1 MSYKYQKTDS
11 YMDDKGRIWVVLYGQ
26 KAMSGF
32 TQYAVINAE
41 TDATRW
47 VHESDIDGCTK

>member
-1 MSYKYQKTDS
+1 MRYKYQKTDS

-41 TDATRW
+41 TNATRW
-47 VHESDIDGCTK
+47 VHQSDIDGCMK